1 MTPIDHCVIIDNN
14 TSRTSL
20 LEQTIKENMVA
31 ANIKLTVNCGHGLV
45 YLKEMWDKVGERK
58 TLVIMNVNTP
68 IMNGSEFL
76 DELKGTPYSKSQAF
90 LLIVLNDTMSEKDK
104 ENYIKKGITNFISS
118 PFSIDSIHS
127 LVKAKFNLGE
137 SAEKKEG
144 KPQASKNSK
153 GSNKA
158 VNNNL

>member
-14 TSRTSL
+14 ASRISL
-20 LEQTIKENMVA
+20 LEQTIKENKLA
-31 ANIKLTVNCGHGLV
+31 STIKLTLNCGHGLV

-76 DELKGTPYSKSQAF
+76 DELKGTPYSKSHEF
-90 LLIVLNDTMSEKDK
+90 LLIALNDTMNEKDK
-104 ENYIKKGITNFISS
+104 EVYQKKGITNFISS
-118 PFSIDSIHS
+118 PFSLDSIHS
-127 LVKAKFNLGE
+127 LLKEIFNLGE
-137 SAEKKEG
+137 KAEKKEG
-144 KPQASKNSK
+144 KPQPSKSSK